1 MEETSFEPGDVVML
15 KSGGSAMTV
24 VQIDGP
30 HAHCIWIT
38 DEDEEIRTAAIP
50 TVALVTV
57 ELEED
62 DEDEKEPE
70 SDEDEEDATEGDDE
84 DKG

>member
-24 VQIDGP
+24 VEIDGP
-30 HAHCIWIT
+30 HAHCIWMT

-50 TVALVTV
+50 TVALITV

-62 DEDEKEPE
+62 DEDESETE
-70 SDEDEEDATEGDDE
+70 DGSEEDETDGDDE